1 MKKALLAFLATA
13 ILVGAFFRRTAQR
26 DAVPNSYV
34 TSKPEYRAAQPT
46 WFGRAPKAF
55 WDWLQSPEEL
65 SIKFRITITLM
76 MIIVIIAYCCGVE
89 ALLSGTSPGQR
100 GAFSGLGLL

>member
-34 TSKPEYRAAQPT
+34 TSNIKLAALSKTQPEVQE
-46 WFGRAPKAF
+46 
-55 WDWLQSPEEL
+55 PEDF
-65 SIKFRITITLM
+65 SIKFRITIILM

-89 ALLSGTSPGQR
+89 ALLSGTFPGQR
-100 GAFSGLGLL
+100 